1 MTETPPDPIAAALR
15 LRASDADREKVA
27 GLLRDAYAEGR
38 LSPVEHE
45 ERLSEVYRATTYA
58 DLVPVLHDLPVPP
71 GVLTLPGLSN
81 AVALTQPHPVAVP
94 TNATGLTVDPSRAD
108 QAQGVAIAVFSGV
121 ERRGTWVVP
130 ETQVCVAVMGGIEL
144 DLSTAVLTAR
154 ETTVNVFALMGGVE
168 IVVPEGVAV
177 RMDAIGF
184 MGGTAGPSDVAPPGA
199 PSIRITGL
207 AVMGGIE
214 VKRPKGRRAQITDS

>member
-1 MTETPPDPIAAALR
+1 MAQYIT
-15 LRASDADREKVA
+15 
-27 GLLRDAYAEGR
+27 
-38 LSPVEHE
+38 
-45 ERLSEVYRATTYA
+45 
-58 DLVPVLHDLPVPP
+58 
-71 GVLTLPGLSN
+71 
-81 AVALTQPHPVAVP
+81 HP
-94 TNATGLTVDPSRAD
+94 L
-108 QAQGVAIAVFSGV
+108 QAPQGVAIAVWSGV
-121 ERRGTWVVP
+121 ERRGSWVVP
-130 ETQVCVAVMGGIEL
+130 ETQVCVAIMGGIEL

-184 MGGTAGPSDVAPPGA
+184 MGGTSGPSDIAPAGA

-214 VKRPKGRRAQITDS
+214 VKRPKGSRAQITDS